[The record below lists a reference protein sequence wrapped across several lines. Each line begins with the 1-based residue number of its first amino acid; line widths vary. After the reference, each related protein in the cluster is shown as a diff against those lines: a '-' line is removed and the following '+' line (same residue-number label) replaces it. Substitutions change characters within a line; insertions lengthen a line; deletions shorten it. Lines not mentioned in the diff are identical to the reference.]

1 MAATLLTIENFASAY
16 LETSRDIRICL
27 PCGYSA
33 AAECRY
39 PVLYVHDGQ
48 NLFTD
53 ARAYSGQSWQ
63 LHRVVDELIQAGRI
77 DPIVLVAIDH
87 AGPFGHREYADH
99 ITQALNQHGIDC
111 AHYWATHTGTA
122 AGLLIAAEC
131 PDRFRSLILEGPV
144 LPGRNVPSVTAEV
157 ARVRK
162 IAAEEGIDAAI
173 SSWWSNAPWFKHMRA
188 NPEACRAEQHK
199 AVIESF
205 SGRPWLDDQTARA
218 VPDVTENL
226 ANTEIR
232 TLIYNGEFDHPEFLA
247 EASHLSNLLPAA
259 RCEIVANAGGFPS
272 WEQPHATNR
281 MVSEFLGTVA

>member
-1 MAATLLTIENFASAY
+1 MAEIEYA
-16 LETSRDIRICL
+16 
-27 PCGYSA
+27 
-33 AAECRY
+33 
-39 PVLYVHDGQ
+39 
-48 NLFTD
+48 
-53 ARAYSGQSWQ
+53 
-63 LHRVVDELIQAGRI
+63 RVVGSITSDQPWL
-77 DPIVLVAIDH
+77 VLVHGMSQNHLVFDRQTEAFSSAFRILLIDLPGHGLAIDH